1 MRLDLPT
8 LYSYIDARGK
18 NGCSVQINREL
29 RYHGSQHGPVLG
41 TKRDCGPEDKLATFL
56 GIFSIITLILGLLN
70 PLTPKEAYSTVKE
83 ARDQLQENKAPVNNE
98 TTTTAAGIVILVFL
112 FLMLGIACLH
122 TVYLLVKGQWW
133 QIQELCSKSKEETDE
148 DIIKQEENTILEI
161 LMTVKRERDKI
172 KEKLAS
178 KHGGSGSDDRNQG
191 KVHSRRSYIKVTSD
205 DQEDG
210 DNI

>member
-83 ARDQLQENKAPVNNE
+83 ARDQLQENKA
-98 TTTTAAGIVILVFL
+98 
-112 FLMLGIACLH
+112 
-122 TVYLLVKGQWW
+122 
-133 QIQELCSKSKEETDE
+133 
-148 DIIKQEENTILEI
+148 
-161 LMTVKRERDKI
+161 
-172 KEKLAS
+172 
-178 KHGGSGSDDRNQG
+178 
-191 KVHSRRSYIKVTSD
+191 HSFQTLKPYC
-205 DQEDG
+205 
-210 DNI
+210 